1 MPFFFFWCATA
12 AVALKKNIFFCFSF
26 LQQIEPQLLLYRID
40 AFVFVYTCI
49 AIFVS
54 WNWRIDP
61 PLSLSHSSLPF
72 FYLCCS
78 KEAGACVCQCE
89 GEVRRQAERR
99 WYFTTLFVTR
109 RRGLPSSLFF
119 FLLSSFFFLGV
130 ECFDRVA
137 KEYYNKPEGRWS
149 SGSTLLTSSHPTK
162 TV

>member
-1 MPFFFFWCATA
+1 MRYRCCCFKKEYIFLLLFSSANRATA
-12 AVALKKNIFFCFSF
+12 TPVSYRRVCVRLYMYSYFCLLKLTNRSSS
-26 LQQIEPQLLLYRID
+26 L
-40 AFVFVYTCI
+40 
-49 AIFVS
+49 S
-54 WNWRIDP
+54 
-61 PLSLSHSSLPF
+61 LSLSHSSLPF
-72 FYLCCS
+72 FYLCCL

-130 ECFDRVA
+130 ECFDRLA

-149 SGSTLLTSSHPTK
+149 SRSTFLTSSPPTK